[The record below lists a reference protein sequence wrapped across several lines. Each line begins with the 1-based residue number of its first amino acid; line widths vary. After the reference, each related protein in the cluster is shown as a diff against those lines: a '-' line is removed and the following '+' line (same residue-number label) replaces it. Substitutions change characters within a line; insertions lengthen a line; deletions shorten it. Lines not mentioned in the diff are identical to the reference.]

1 MAPSTVTP
9 FIQNQSHEE
18 RSASCGLTPSLIHQR
33 DKVTEHEPKTL
44 KVNLSTMKFTTAK
57 MKMNLQFKK
66 KSKRPSAHTHREESV
81 FLIAHTFY
89 HRFCLPVAKWS
100 MDFCCCCLPVFAF
113 LGTNNI
119 SKYHVNF
126 CFN

>member
-66 KSKRPSAHTHREESV
+66 KIKAPERAHTPRRVCLSHCTHILPS
-81 FLIAHTFY
+81 FLSACCKMVNGFLLLLFAC
-89 HRFCLPVAKWS
+89 FC
-100 MDFCCCCLPVFAF
+100 
-113 LGTNNI
+113 I
-119 SKYHVNF
+119 SRNEQHFKVSR
-126 CFN
+126 

>member
-18 RSASCGLTPSLIHQR
+18 GSASCGLTPSLIHQR

-57 MKMNLQFKK
+57 MKMNLQFTKK
-66 KSKRPSAHTHREESV
+66 KSKRPSARTHTHTAKSLSFSLHTHFTIV
-81 FLIAHTFY
+81 FV
-89 HRFCLPVAKWS
+89 CLLQNGQWIFAVAV
-100 MDFCCCCLPVFAF
+100 CLF
-113 LGTNNI
+113 L
-119 SKYHVNF
+119 HF
-126 CFN
+126 